1 MHKPKVYITRLIPR
15 EGIDLLRETCEVEIN
30 PQDRPLHR
38 EELLAKVAHKHG
50 VIGLLSDRIDAEFF
64 NAAKALKG
72 YANFAVGFDNIDVAE
87 ATRRNIPVSNTPGVL
102 THATAEL
109 AWALLFA
116 VARRLVETDRIMR
129 SGTWPGWGPSSVHRA
144 DVSGKTLGMPGG
156 ADCIGIRPWPL
167 CPKGSVCRCS
177 IPTLPAKQ
185 TRP

>member
-1 MHKPKVYITRLIPR
+1 MPKPKVFITRLIPR

-38 EELLAKVAHKHG
+38 EELLAKVADKHG
-50 VIGLLSDRIDAEFF
+50 VIGLLTDR
-64 NAAKALKG
+64 KALMG

-102 THATAEL
+102 TNATAEL

-129 SGTWPGWGPSSVHRA
+129 AGIWPGWGPLSA
-144 DVSGKTLGMPGG
+144 
-156 ADCIGIRPWPL
+156 
-167 CPKGSVCRCS
+167 
-177 IPTLPAKQ
+177 Q
-185 TRP
+185 